1 MIDNWLDIALA
12 QLGKKYRSSGA
23 FVAFVMNASQ
33 KQAVNQ
39 TGDWSSEII
48 DLTHEVYQ
56 ISPVP
61 ESSPGDLLFWG
72 IAQQPY
78 SVGIYVGGAH
88 YIAVNEKD
96 ATVQVQTL
104 THNWY
109 PTFSG
114 RTS

>member
-1 MIDNWLDIALA
+1 MTNNWLDIALA
-12 QLGKKYRSSGA
+12 QLGKKYHSSGA

-39 TGDWSSEII
+39 TGDWSPELI

-56 ISPVP
+56 VGTVP
-61 ESSPGDLLFWG
+61 ESHPGDLLFWG

-78 SVGIYVGGAH
+78 SVGIYVGGGH
-88 YIAVNEKD
+88 FISVNERD
-96 ATVQVQTL
+96 ATVKMQIL

-114 RTS
+114 STS